1 MAALIYVAVGVLTN
15 ASGRVLIAR
24 RGADLHQG
32 GLWEFPGGKV
42 ESGEDVRQALA
53 RELLEELGIRVEASE
68 PLLTVE
74 RTITATGVL
83 RWIFTRLATG
93 RVSPGGRRASPWP
106 GSCHR
111 AWTTTN
117 FPRPTWLSLCGYS
130 RRSVFLHPRPME
142 KRR

>member
-1 MAALIYVAVGVLTN
+1 MAALIHVAVGVLTN

-42 ESGEDVRQALA
+42 EPGEDVRQALT

-74 RTITATGVL
+74 HDYGDRRVALDIQ
-83 RWIFTRLATG
+83 
-93 RVSPGGRRASPWP
+93 RVSDWQGEPRGQESQPLAWVLPSGLDDYEFPEANRAIVERLQ
-106 GSCHR
+106 H
-111 AWTTTN
+111 T
-117 FPRPTWLSLCGYS
+117 
-130 RRSVFLHPRPME
+130 
-142 KRR
+142 

>member
-1 MAALIYVAVGVLTN
+1 MAAPIHVAVGVLTN

-42 ESGEDVRQALA
+42 ESREDVRQALA

-74 RTITATGVL
+74 HDYGDRRVALDIH
-83 RWIFTRLATG
+83 
-93 RVSPGGRRASPWP
+93 RVSRWQGEPRGQEGQPLAWVLPSGLDDYEFPEANRAIIE
-106 GSCHR
+106 R
-111 AWTTTN
+111 LQQT
-117 FPRPTWLSLCGYS
+117 
-130 RRSVFLHPRPME
+130 
-142 KRR
+142 